1 MNTEQVSARLSNNVT
16 DDDSIMSD
24 ADANSWALSLSLSSN
39 FDGSGSE
46 YESKLLFYLSVIIK

>member
-46 YESKLLFYLSVIIK
+46 YESKLLFYLSV